1 MPTSLR
7 WAENSHRI
15 QGAAGVGGGND
26 ILQENVSLSV
36 VILLICSGIFVGVV
50 NTFAGAAAV
59 VSISVY
65 TALGLP
71 IEVANGTNRLPVLF
85 QVGAAAFNFRKQRLL
100 DYSVGLRLGIPT
112 ALGAVA
118 GAEFAAWVDPSVF
131 VVLLA
136 TILILLLTLLLFS
149 PNRILQGNG
158 KPLRRVHRLDYLW
171 FFLVG
176 IYGGAFQIGMG
187 YVILGLT
194 IMGMGY
200 DVITAN
206 ALKSFIVMLYI
217 PLTLA
222 VYMVHG
228 QVAYGYG
235 LVHAV
240 GNVIGAYVASKYAT
254 RIDTRLLRW
263 LLILFIAL
271 TVLDLFRIISIRDA
285 LEHIL

>member
-1 MPTSLR
+1 
-7 WAENSHRI
+7 
-15 QGAAGVGGGND
+15 
-26 ILQENVSLSV
+26 VSLSV
-36 VILLICSGIFVGVV
+36 IILLICSGIFVGVV

-85 QVGAAAFNFRKQRLL
+85 QVGAAAFNFRRQKLL
-100 DYSVGLRLGIPT
+100 DLSVGLRLGIPM
-112 ALGAVA
+112 AVGAVA
-118 GAEFAAWVDPSVF
+118 GAEFAAWVSPSVF

-136 TILILLLTLLLFS
+136 TILILLLTLLIFS
-149 PNRILQGNG
+149 PNRILKGSG
-158 KPLRRVHRLDYLW
+158 RPVRTIRRLDYLW

-194 IMGMGY
+194 VVGMGY
-200 DVITAN
+200 DMITAN

-222 VYMVHG
+222 VYMWHG

-235 LVHAV
+235 LIHAV
-240 GNVIGAYVASKYAT
+240 GNVIGAYVASRYAT
-254 RIDTRLLRW
+254 RINTQLLRW
-263 LLILFIAL
+263 LLIGFIAV
-271 TVLDLFRIISIRDA
+271 TVLDLFKIISIRDA
-285 LEHIL
+285 LSHIL

>member
-1 MPTSLR
+1 MSF
-7 WAENSHRI
+7 
-15 QGAAGVGGGND
+15 
-26 ILQENVSLSV
+26 SV

-50 NTFAGAAAV
+50 NTFAGAAAM

-71 IEVANGTNRLPVLF
+71 IEIANGTNRLPVLF
-85 QVGAAAFNFRKQRLL
+85 QVGAAAFNFRKQHLL
-100 DYSVGLRLGIPT
+100 DYAVGLRLGIPT
-112 ALGAVA
+112 AVGAVV
-118 GAEFAAWVDPSVF
+118 GAEFAAWVDPSIF

-136 TILILLLTLLLFS
+136 TILVLLLTLLIFS
-149 PNRILQGNG
+149 PNRILKGNG
-158 KPLRRVHRLDYLW
+158 KQLRGVRRLDYLW

-176 IYGGAFQIGMG
+176 LYGGAFQIGMG

-222 VYMVHG
+222 VYMWHG
-228 QVAYGYG
+228 QVNYSYGF
-235 LVHAV
+235 VHAV
-240 GNVIGAYVASKYAT
+240 GNVIGAYIASKYAT
-254 RIDTRLLRW
+254 RINTQLLRW
-263 LLILFIAL
+263 ILIVFIAL
-271 TVLDLFRIISIRDA
+271 TVLDLFEIISIRDA
-285 LEHIL
+285 LGHIL

>member
-1 MPTSLR
+1 MSF
-7 WAENSHRI
+7 
-15 QGAAGVGGGND
+15 
-26 ILQENVSLSV
+26 SV
-36 VILLICSGIFVGVV
+36 IILLICSGIFVGVV

-71 IEVANGTNRLPVLF
+71 IDVANGTNRLPVLF

-100 DYSVGLRLGIPT
+100 DYSVGLKLGIPT
-112 ALGAVA
+112 AVGAFV
-118 GAEFAAWVDPSVF
+118 GAEFAAWVDPSIF
-131 VVLLA
+131 IVLLA
-136 TILILLLTLLLFS
+136 TILILLFALLIFS
-149 PNRILQGNG
+149 PNRILKGNG
-158 KPLRRVHRLDYLW
+158 KPLREVRKLDCFW

-176 IYGGAFQIGMG
+176 LYGGAFQIGMG

-194 IMGMGY
+194 VMGMGY

-217 PLTLA
+217 PLSLI
-222 VYMVHG
+222 VFMYHG
-228 QVAYGYG
+228 QVNYSYGF
-235 LVHAV
+235 VHAI

-254 RIDTRLLRW
+254 RINTQLLRW
-263 LLILFIAL
+263 ILVVFIAL
-271 TVLDLFRIISIRDA
+271 TVLDLLKIISIRNA